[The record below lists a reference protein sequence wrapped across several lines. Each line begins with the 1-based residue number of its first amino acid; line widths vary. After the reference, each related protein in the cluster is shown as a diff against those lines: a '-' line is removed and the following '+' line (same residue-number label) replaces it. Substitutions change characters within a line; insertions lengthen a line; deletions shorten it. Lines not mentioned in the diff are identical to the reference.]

1 MENVAVL
8 IEQSQKGDREVRTHL
23 IEQNLGLVRH
33 IVKRYQGRGCDPE
46 DLFQIGVIGL
56 IKAVDHFDLEREV
69 QFSTY
74 AVPMIMGEIKRFF
87 RDDGIVKVSRGI
99 KENAYRIRQS
109 MEQYASQ
116 HGREASVQEL
126 QELTGLDREDIVLAL
141 EAGYEVE
148 SIYQAAY
155 KNDDSEVL
163 LIDKLPGEKDEH
175 ERLTNHI
182 VLQEL
187 MGRMEERD
195 RQLINLRY
203 FENKTQTEGAGMLG
217 ISQVQ
222 VSRQEKKILLRMRA
236 AIGEQ

>member
-8 IEQSQKGDREVRTHL
+8 IEQSQKGDQEVRARL

-33 IVKRYQGRGCDPE
+33 IVKRYQGRGCDME

-56 IKAVDHFDLEREV
+56 IKAVDHFDLSRDV

-116 HGREASVQEL
+116 HGRDANVQEL
-126 QELTGLDREDIVLAL
+126 VEMTGLSREDIVLAL
-141 EAGYEVE
+141 ESGYEVE

-155 KNDDSEVL
+155 KSDDREML
-163 LIDKLPGEKDEH
+163 LIDRIPGNKDEH
-175 ERLTNHI
+175 ETLTNHI

-187 MGRMEERD
+187 MEKMEERD
-195 RQLINLRY
+195 RQLIRLRY
-203 FENKTQTEGAGMLG
+203 FENKTQTEVAGMMG

-222 VSRQEKKILLRMRA
+222 VSRQEKKILLKMRA
-236 AIGEQ
+236 EIGV

>member
-8 IEQSQKGDREVRTHL
+8 IEQSQKGDQEVRAQL

-33 IVKRYQGRGCDPE
+33 IVKRYQGRGCDLE

-56 IKAVDHFDLEREV
+56 IKAVDHFDLGRDV
-69 QFSTY
+69 RFSTY

-87 RDDGIVKVSRGI
+87 RDDGIVKISRGI
-99 KENAYRIRQS
+99 KENAYRVRQS
-109 MEQYASQ
+109 MEQYASR
-116 HGREASVQEL
+116 HGREANIQEL
-126 QELTGLDREDIVLAL
+126 MEMTGLGREDIVLAL

-155 KNDDSEVL
+155 KSDDREML
-163 LIDKLPGEKDEH
+163 LIDRIPGNKDEH
-175 ERLTNHI
+175 EILTNHI

-187 MGRMEERD
+187 MEKMDERD
-195 RQLINLRY
+195 RQLIRLRY
-203 FENKTQTEGAGMLG
+203 FENKTQTEVAGLMG

-222 VSRQEKKILLRMRA
+222 VSRQEKKILLKMRA
-236 AIGEQ
+236 EIGV

>member
-8 IEQSQKGDREVRTHL
+8 IEQSQKGDQEVRAQL

-33 IVKRYQGRGCDPE
+33 IVKRYQGRGCDME

-56 IKAVDHFDLEREV
+56 IKAVDHFDLSRDV

-87 RDDGIVKVSRGI
+87 RDDGIVKISRGI
-99 KENAYRIRQS
+99 KENAYRVRQS
-109 MEQYASQ
+109 MEQYASR
-116 HGREASVQEL
+116 HGREANMQEL
-126 QELTGLDREDIVLAL
+126 MEMTGLSREDIVLAL

-155 KNDDSEVL
+155 KSDDREML
-163 LIDKLPGEKDEH
+163 LIDRIPGNKDEH
-175 ERLTNHI
+175 EILTNHI

-187 MGRMEERD
+187 MEKMDERD
-195 RQLINLRY
+195 RLLIRLRY
-203 FENKTQTEGAGMLG
+203 FENKTQTEVAGVMG

-222 VSRQEKKILLRMRA
+222 VSRQEKKILLKMRTE
-236 AIGEQ
+236 IGV

>member
-8 IEQSQKGDREVRTHL
+8 IEQSQKGDQEVRAQL

-33 IVKRYQGRGCDPE
+33 IVKRYQGRGCDAE

-56 IKAVDHFDLEREV
+56 IKAVDHFDLSRDV

-87 RDDGIVKVSRGI
+87 RDDGIVKISRGI

-109 MEQYASQ
+109 MEQYASR
-116 HGREASVQEL
+116 HGREANVQEL
-126 QELTGLDREDIVLAL
+126 MEMTGLSREDIVLAL

-155 KNDDSEVL
+155 KSDDREML
-163 LIDKLPGEKDEH
+163 LIDRIPGNKDEH
-175 ERLTNHI
+175 ETLTNHI

-187 MGRMEERD
+187 MEKMDERD
-195 RQLINLRY
+195 RQLIRLRY
-203 FENKTQTEGAGMLG
+203 FENKTQTEVAGLMG

-222 VSRQEKKILLRMRA
+222 VSRQEKKILLKMRA
-236 AIGEQ
+236 EIGV

>member
-8 IEQSQKGDREVRTHL
+8 IEQSQKGDQEVRARL

-33 IVKRYQGRGCDPE
+33 IVKRYQGRGCDME

-56 IKAVDHFDLEREV
+56 IKAVDHFDLGRDV

-87 RDDGIVKVSRGI
+87 RDDGIVKISRGI
-99 KENAYRIRQS
+99 KENAYRVRQC
-109 MEQYASQ
+109 MEQYAGR
-116 HGREASVQEL
+116 HGREANMQEL
-126 QELTGLDREDIVLAL
+126 MEMTGLSREDIVLAL

-155 KNDDSEVL
+155 KSDDREML
-163 LIDKLPGEKDEH
+163 LIDRIPGNKDEH
-175 ERLTNHI
+175 EILTNHI

-187 MGRMEERD
+187 MEKMDERD
-195 RQLINLRY
+195 RLLIRLRY
-203 FENKTQTEGAGMLG
+203 FENKTQTEVAGVMG

-222 VSRQEKKILLRMRA
+222 VSRQEKKILLKMRA
-236 AIGEQ
+236 EIGV

>member
-155 KNDDSEVL
+155 KNDDSTIWLECESDIDL
-163 LIDKLPGEKDEH
+163 SAELDARSTNAAENQMDELDFYMDLIEIGITPEMV
-175 ERLTNHI
+175 ER
-182 VLQEL
+182 
-187 MGRMEERD
+187 
-195 RQLINLRY
+195 NLSK
-203 FENKTQTEGAGMLG
+203 EAADH
-217 ISQVQ
+217 
-222 VSRQEKKILLRMRA
+222 MREFCEDHA
-236 AIGEQ
+236 LY

>member
-8 IEQSQKGDREVRTHL
+8 IEQSQKGDQEVRAQL

-33 IVKRYQGRGCDPE
+33 IVKRYQGRGCDME

-56 IKAVDHFDLEREV
+56 IKAVDHFDLGRDV

-87 RDDGIVKVSRGI
+87 RDDGIVKISRGI

-116 HGREASVQEL
+116 HGREANVQEL
-126 QELTGLDREDIVLAL
+126 MEMTGLSREDIVLAL

-155 KNDDSEVL
+155 KSDDREML
-163 LIDKLPGEKDEH
+163 LIDRIPGNKDEH
-175 ERLTNHI
+175 EILTNHI
-182 VLQEL
+182 VLHEL
-187 MGRMEERD
+187 MEKMDERD
-195 RQLINLRY
+195 RQLIRLRY
-203 FENKTQTEGAGMLG
+203 FENKTQTEVAGLMG

-222 VSRQEKKILLRMRA
+222 VSRQEKKILLKMRTE
-236 AIGEQ
+236 IGV

>member
-203 FENKTQTEGAGMLG
+203 FENKTQTEVAGMLG

>member
-8 IEQSQKGDREVRTHL
+8 IEQSQKGDQEVRARL

-33 IVKRYQGRGCDPE
+33 IVKRYQGRGCDME

-56 IKAVDHFDLEREV
+56 IKAVDHFDLGRDV

-87 RDDGIVKVSRGI
+87 RDDGIVKISRGI

-116 HGREASVQEL
+116 HGREANVQEL
-126 QELTGLDREDIVLAL
+126 MEMTGLSREDIVLAL
-141 EAGYEVE
+141 ESGYEVE

-155 KNDDSEVL
+155 KSDDREML
-163 LIDKLPGEKDEH
+163 LIDRIPGNKDEH
-175 ERLTNHI
+175 EILTNHI
-182 VLQEL
+182 VLHEL
-187 MGRMEERD
+187 MEKMEERD
-195 RQLINLRY
+195 RQLIRLRY
-203 FENKTQTEGAGMLG
+203 FENKTQTEVAGMMG

-222 VSRQEKKILLRMRA
+222 VSRQEKKILLKMRA
-236 AIGEQ
+236 EIGV

>member
-8 IEQSQKGDREVRTHL
+8 IEQSQKGDQEVRAQL

-33 IVKRYQGRGCDPE
+33 IVKRYQGRGCDTE

-56 IKAVDHFDLEREV
+56 IKAVDHFDLSRDV

-87 RDDGIVKVSRGI
+87 RDDGIVKISRGI

-116 HGREASVQEL
+116 HGREATVQEL
-126 QELTGLDREDIVLAL
+126 MEMTGLSREDIVLAL

-155 KNDDSEVL
+155 KSDDREML
-163 LIDKLPGEKDEH
+163 LIDRIPGNKDEH
-175 ERLTNHI
+175 EILTNHI
-182 VLQEL
+182 VLHEL
-187 MGRMEERD
+187 MEKMDERD

-203 FENKTQTEGAGMLG
+203 FENKTQTEVAALMG

-222 VSRQEKKILLRMRA
+222 VSRQEKKILLKMRTE
-236 AIGEQ
+236 IGV

>member
-1 MENVAVL
+1 MTENEVL
-8 IEQSQKGDREVRTHL
+8 IEHMQAGEKEVREVL
-23 IEQNLGLVRH
+23 IEQNLGLVHH
-33 IVKRYQGRGCDPE
+33 IVKRFLNRGYDTE

-56 IKAVDHFDLEREV
+56 IKAIDKFDPSFDV
-69 QFSTY
+69 KFSTY

-203 FENKTQTEGAGMLG
+203 FENKTQTEVAGMLG

>member
-56 IKAVDHFDLEREV
+56 IKAVDHFDLDREV

-116 HGREASVQEL
+116 YGRDASVQEL
-126 QELTGLDREDIVLAL
+126 QELTGLEREDIVLAL

-187 MGRMEERD
+187 MERMEERD

-203 FENKTQTEGAGMLG
+203 FENKTQTEVAGMLG

>member
-8 IEQSQKGDREVRTHL
+8 IEQSQKGDQEVRAKL

-33 IVKRYQGRGCDPE
+33 IVKRYQGRGCDME

-56 IKAVDHFDLEREV
+56 IKAVDHFDLGRDV

-87 RDDGIVKVSRGI
+87 RDDGIVKISRGI

-109 MEQYASQ
+109 MEQFSAQ
-116 HGREASVQEL
+116 HGREATVQEL
-126 QELTGLDREDIVLAL
+126 MEMTGLSREDIVLAL
-141 EAGYEVE
+141 ESGYEVE

-155 KNDDSEVL
+155 KSDDREML
-163 LIDKLPGEKDEH
+163 LIDRIPGNKDEH
-175 ERLTNHI
+175 EILTNHI
-182 VLQEL
+182 VLHEL
-187 MGRMEERD
+187 MEKMEERD
-195 RQLINLRY
+195 RQLIRLRY
-203 FENKTQTEGAGMLG
+203 FENKTQTEVAGLMG

-222 VSRQEKKILLRMRA
+222 VSRQEKKILLKMRA
-236 AIGEQ
+236 EIGV

>member
-8 IEQSQKGDREVRTHL
+8 IEQSQKGDQEVRAQL

-33 IVKRYQGRGCDPE
+33 IVKRYQGRGCDME

-56 IKAVDHFDLEREV
+56 IKAVDHFDLSRDV

-87 RDDGIVKVSRGI
+87 RDDGIVKISRGI
-99 KENAYRIRQS
+99 KENAYRVRQS
-109 MEQYASQ
+109 MEQYASRY
-116 HGREASVQEL
+116 GREANMQEL
-126 QELTGLDREDIVLAL
+126 MEMTGLGREDIVLAL

-155 KNDDSEVL
+155 KSDDREML
-163 LIDKLPGEKDEH
+163 LIDRIPGNKDEH
-175 ERLTNHI
+175 EILTNHI

-187 MGRMEERD
+187 MEKMDERD
-195 RQLINLRY
+195 RLLIRLRY
-203 FENKTQTEGAGMLG
+203 FENKTQTEVAGVMG

-222 VSRQEKKILLRMRA
+222 VSRQEKKILLKMRTE
-236 AIGEQ
+236 IGV

>member
-8 IEQSQKGDREVRTHL
+8 IEQSQKGDQEVRAQL

-33 IVKRYQGRGCDPE
+33 IVKRYQGRGCDME

-56 IKAVDHFDLEREV
+56 IKAVDHFDLSRDV

-87 RDDGIVKVSRGI
+87 RDDGIVKISRGI
-99 KENAYRIRQS
+99 KENAYRVRQS
-109 MEQYASQ
+109 MEQYASRY
-116 HGREASVQEL
+116 GREANMQEL
-126 QELTGLDREDIVLAL
+126 MEMTGLSREDIVLAL

-155 KNDDSEVL
+155 KSDDREML
-163 LIDKLPGEKDEH
+163 LIDRIPGNKDEH
-175 ERLTNHI
+175 EILTNHI

-187 MGRMEERD
+187 MEKMDERD
-195 RQLINLRY
+195 RLLIRLRY
-203 FENKTQTEGAGMLG
+203 FENKTQTEVAGVMG

-222 VSRQEKKILLRMRA
+222 VSRQEKKILLKMRA
-236 AIGEQ
+236 EIGV

>member
-1 MENVAVL
+1 MENVTVL
-8 IEQSQKGDREVRTHL
+8 IEQSQKGDQAVRSQL

-56 IKAVDHFDLEREV
+56 IKAVDHFDVSRDV

-109 MEQYASQ
+109 MEQFASQ
-116 HGREASVQEL
+116 NGRDANVQEL
-126 QELTGLDREDIVLAL
+126 MEITGLDREDIVLAL

-155 KNDDSEVL
+155 KNDDTEML
-163 LIDKLPGEKDEH
+163 LIDRIPGNKDEH
-175 ERLTNHI
+175 ESLTNHI
-182 VLQEL
+182 VLHDL
-187 MGRMEERD
+187 MEKMDERD

-203 FENKTQTEGAGMLG
+203 FENKTQTEVAGLMG

-222 VSRQEKKILLRMRA
+222 VSRQEKKILLKMRA
-236 AIGEQ
+236 AIG

>member
-1 MENVAVL
+1 MENVAVM
-8 IEQSQKGDREVRTHL
+8 IEQSQKGDQEVRTQL

-33 IVKRYQGRGCDPE
+33 IVKRYQGRGCDME

-56 IKAVDHFDLEREV
+56 IKAVDHFDLGRDV
-69 QFSTY
+69 RFSTY

-87 RDDGIVKVSRGI
+87 RDDGIVKISRGI
-99 KENAYRIRQS
+99 KENAYRVRQS

-116 HGREASVQEL
+116 HGREANIQEL
-126 QELTGLDREDIVLAL
+126 MEMTGLGREDIVLAL

-155 KNDDSEVL
+155 KSDDREML
-163 LIDKLPGEKDEH
+163 LIDRIPGNKDEH
-175 ERLTNHI
+175 EILTNHI

-187 MGRMEERD
+187 MEKMDERD
-195 RQLINLRY
+195 RQLIRLRY
-203 FENKTQTEGAGMLG
+203 FENKTQTEVAGLMG

-222 VSRQEKKILLRMRA
+222 VSRQEKKILLKMRA
-236 AIGEQ
+236 EIGV

>member
-8 IEQSQKGDREVRTHL
+8 IEQSQKGDQEVRAQL

-33 IVKRYQGRGCDPE
+33 IVKRYQGRGCDME

-56 IKAVDHFDLEREV
+56 IKAVDHFDLSREV

-87 RDDGIVKVSRGI
+87 RDDGIVKISRGI

-116 HGREASVQEL
+116 HGREANVQEL
-126 QELTGLDREDIVLAL
+126 MEMTGLSREDIVLAL

-155 KNDDSEVL
+155 KSDDREML
-163 LIDKLPGEKDEH
+163 LIDRIPGNKDEH
-175 ERLTNHI
+175 ETLTNHI

-187 MGRMEERD
+187 MEKMDERD
-195 RQLINLRY
+195 RQLIRLRY
-203 FENKTQTEGAGMLG
+203 FENKTQTEVAGVMG

-222 VSRQEKKILLRMRA
+222 VSRQEKKILLKMRTE
-236 AIGEQ
+236 IGV

>member
-8 IEQSQKGDREVRTHL
+8 IEQSQKGDQEVRAQL

-33 IVKRYQGRGCDPE
+33 IVKRYQGRGCDME

-56 IKAVDHFDLEREV
+56 IKAVDHFDLGRDV

-87 RDDGIVKVSRGI
+87 RDDGIVKISRGI

-116 HGREASVQEL
+116 HGRDANVQEL
-126 QELTGLDREDIVLAL
+126 MEMTGLSREDIVLAL

-155 KNDDSEVL
+155 KSDDREML
-163 LIDKLPGEKDEH
+163 LIDRIPGNKDEH
-175 ERLTNHI
+175 EILTNHI
-182 VLQEL
+182 VLHEL
-187 MGRMEERD
+187 MEKMDERD
-195 RQLINLRY
+195 RQLIRLRY
-203 FENKTQTEGAGMLG
+203 FENKTQTEVAGLMG

-222 VSRQEKKILLRMRA
+222 VSRQEKKILLKMRTE
-236 AIGEQ
+236 IGV

>member
-1 MENVAVL
+1 MENVTVL
-8 IEQSQKGDREVRTHL
+8 IEQSQKGDQAVRSQL

-56 IKAVDHFDLEREV
+56 IKAVDHFDVSRDV

-109 MEQYASQ
+109 MEQFASQ
-116 HGREASVQEL
+116 NGRDANVQEL
-126 QELTGLDREDIVLAL
+126 MELTGLDREDIVLAL

-155 KNDDSEVL
+155 KNDDTEML
-163 LIDKLPGEKDEH
+163 LIDKIPGNKDEH
-175 ERLTNHI
+175 ESLTNHI

-187 MGRMEERD
+187 MEKMDERD

-203 FENKTQTEGAGMLG
+203 FENKTQTEVAGLMG

-222 VSRQEKKILLRMRA
+222 VSRQEKKILLKMRA
-236 AIGEQ
+236 AIG

>member
-8 IEQSQKGDREVRTHL
+8 IEQSQKGDQKVRARL

-33 IVKRYQGRGCDPE
+33 IVKRYQGRGCDME

-56 IKAVDHFDLEREV
+56 IKAVDHFDLGRDV

-87 RDDGIVKVSRGI
+87 RDDGIVKISRGI
-99 KENAYRIRQS
+99 KENAYRVRQS

-116 HGREASVQEL
+116 HGREANIQEL
-126 QELTGLDREDIVLAL
+126 MEMTGLSREDIVLAL

-155 KNDDSEVL
+155 KSDDREML
-163 LIDKLPGEKDEH
+163 LIDRIPGNKDEH
-175 ERLTNHI
+175 EILTNHI

-187 MGRMEERD
+187 MEKMDERD
-195 RQLINLRY
+195 RQLIRLRY
-203 FENKTQTEGAGMLG
+203 FENKTQTEVAGVMG

-222 VSRQEKKILLRMRA
+222 VSRQEKKILLKMRTE
-236 AIGEQ
+236 IGV